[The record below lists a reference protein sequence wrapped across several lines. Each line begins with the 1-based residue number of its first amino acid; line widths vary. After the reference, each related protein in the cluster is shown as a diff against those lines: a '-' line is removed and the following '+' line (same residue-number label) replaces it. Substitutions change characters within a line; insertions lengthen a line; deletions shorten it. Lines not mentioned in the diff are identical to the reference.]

1 MELINFVFSN
11 LIKYGINEIKC
22 LISIMSYVNNVETCI
37 DYFIFLASECPVL
50 KSVPHNFPIKIVN
63 CRIGCTSSNCSN

>member
-37 DYFIFLASECPVL
+37 EYFIFLASECPVL
-50 KSVPHNFPIKIVN
+50 KS
-63 CRIGCTSSNCSN
+63 SSPLPYQTCQLQDWLHLL

>member
-37 DYFIFLASECPVL
+37 EYFIFLAFECPVL
-50 KSVPHNFPIKIVN
+50 K
-63 CRIGCTSSNCSN
+63 RSSPLPYQTCQLQDWLHLL